1 MDLEDFGTVAAAPP
15 RRRRRAPAWVGSKTP
30 PVGGRWV
37 RLGRRTYYGARR
49 ETRQR
54 LPAGLYTLER
64 DHEGDVIF
72 ERRDLEVDALV
83 RFPGSIADQ
92 LLREIEAFWSLAP
105 AFAAHGFLHR
115 RGYLLYG
122 PHGCGKSSI
131 VRQVIHD
138 VVQRDGVVL
147 LCGAPAVL
155 TRGLVVLRRIEPV
168 WPVVCVLEDI
178 DAIVAAHGDEEL
190 LSLLDGESQVD
201 HVLNVAT
208 TNYPEQLDRRFVARP
223 RRFDRV
229 VRIDAADEH
238 TRRSYLA
245 AKLPGADAA
254 EVERWVRATEGL
266 SLAALAEAVISVRCL
281 GNGFEET
288 IALLRRMSTG
298 RASSRE
304 FAAGAGFAAPARP

>member
-1 MDLEDFGTVAAAPP
+1 WTPCQLSFRTAFHERARARLDGECATGVFGLVSPRRPGATAAPRSHGPRRLRYRRRRSP

-37 RLGRRTYYGARR
+37 RLGGRTYYGARR

-64 DHEGDVIF
+64 DHEGDIIF

-131 VRQVIHD
+131 VRQVVHD

-147 LCGAPAVL
+147 VCGAPAVL

-168 WPVVCVLEDI
+168 RPVVCVLEDI

-201 HVLNVAT
+201 HVLNLAT
-208 TNYPEQLDRRFVARP
+208 TNYPEQLHRRFVARP
-223 RRFDRV
+223 RR
-229 VRIDAADEH
+229 
-238 TRRSYLA
+238 
-245 AKLPGADAA
+245 
-254 EVERWVRATEGL
+254 
-266 SLAALAEAVISVRCL
+266 
-281 GNGFEET
+281 
-288 IALLRRMSTG
+288 
-298 RASSRE
+298 
-304 FAAGAGFAAPARP
+304 